1 METPSSTITIP
12 NPIPKPPIVAEP
24 ALSVTNLA
32 SLGEETV
39 WSLRKSELRRYFLA
53 LQSYVRTGL
62 PLNPLPAPVISIP
75 PTSLSLSLA
84 SLPPLLR
91 LPLEIR
97 YKIYASLLQGPF
109 PDQPFRGPHP
119 RQLQLPLSFS
129 QSFPLAFLLV
139 CKQLYNE
146 AIPIFYGS
154 ADQTLNITIN
164 YDLWTYTGERSSL
177 RISQAVIQSIRHVR
191 LVIFL
196 GSEKKKNKPS
206 ATEAEG
212 RLVVVKKGVRK
223 MGRWFGGPRARI
235 QTLTVDWREPPLTFT
250 WEQKREVLDELRVLS
265 PSVVKAGEINWG
277 LQYPGRRYRFETEY
291 LKELRNRIEKE
302 NVCGMVA
309 KDVEL
314 IDACD
319 GC

>member
-1 METPSSTITIP
+1 METPSPATSQAPSIPIP
-12 NPIPKPPIVAEP
+12 NPPIVADS
-24 ALSVTNLA
+24 ALSIANLA
-32 SLGEETV
+32 SLDEEII
-39 WSLRKSELRRYFLA
+39 WSLRKSELRHYFLA
-53 LQSYVRTGL
+53 LQSYVRTVL
-62 PLNPLPAPVISIP
+62 PPNPLSAQGIPTP
-75 PTSLSLSLA
+75 PTSFSVSSA

-97 YKIYASLLQGPF
+97 HQIYAHLLRGPF
-109 PDQPFRGPHP
+109 PDQHFRGPHP
-119 RQLQLPLSFS
+119 RQLQLPLSFN
-129 QSFPLAFLLV
+129 QSFPPAFLLV

-177 RISQAVIQSIRHVR
+177 RVSPAVISSIKHVR
-191 LVIFL
+191 LIIFL
-196 GSEKKKNKPS
+196 GSEKKNNKPS

-250 WEQKREVLDELRVLS
+250 WEQKREVLDELRLLR

-277 LQYPGRRYRFETEY
+277 LRYPGRRYKFQTEY
-291 LKELRNRIEKE
+291 LKQLQ
-302 NVCGMVA
+302 M
-309 KDVEL
+309 D
-314 IDACD
+314 
-319 GC
+319 